1 MNAFRSLNRPVAQ
14 AFDKEIIKV
23 EKFVITGGKPLHG
36 EVTISG
42 AKNAAVGILPATI
55 LAADVCVI
63 ENLPDIS
70 DVAVSLKILSTL
82 GAQVKMLN
90 RNTYEIDTTHLTG
103 TNVPDDLSR
112 QMRASYYFLGALL
125 SRFGRAQ
132 VAMPGGCNL
141 GPRPIDQHLK
151 VFSALGAEDSVDYG
165 MITVRAK
172 ELNGAHI
179 FFDKVSVGATMN
191 GMLSAV
197 MAKGQ
202 TILENCAKEP
212 HVVDLANFLN
222 MCGADVRGAG
232 TDVIKVRGVEKLH
245 GCTYSIIPD
254 QIEAGSYMVAA
265 AATGGDVLVK
275 NIIPKHM
282 DSLTAKLEEMNVK
295 VAEWE
300 DSIRVMADEPLRAV
314 NVKTMS
320 YPGFPTDLQPQIAT
334 LLAVCN
340 GTSVLTENVWEN
352 RYQYMGELRKLGA
365 DVEINGR
372 VATIHGIKHFS
383 GAEVSATDLRAGAAM
398 ILAALAAEGETIID
412 GVRYIDRGYEDVEE
426 KFRAMGADI
435 DRIPGEQ

>member
-1 MNAFRSLNRPVAQ
+1 M
-14 AFDKEIIKV
+14 

-70 DVAVSLKILSTL
+70 DVSVSLHILSAL
-82 GAQVKMLN
+82 GAKVRLLSK
-90 RNTYEIDTTHLTG
+90 NTYEIDTTHLVG
-103 TNVPDDLSR
+103 TEVPDDLSR

-151 VFSALGAEDSVDYG
+151 VFSALGARDSVDYG
-165 MITVRAK
+165 MISVRAEK
-172 ELNGAHI
+172 LTAGHI

-197 MAKGQ
+197 MAEGQ
-202 TILENCAKEP
+202 TVLENCAKEP

-232 TDVIKVRGVEKLH
+232 TDVIKVRGVSKMH

-265 AATGGDVLVK
+265 AATGGDVLIK
-275 NIIPKHM
+275 NVTPKHL
-282 DSLTAKLEEMNVK
+282 DPITVKLRRAGAEVEEFDDAV
-295 VAEWE
+295 
-300 DSIRVMADEPLRAV
+300 RVYRSGPVYPLKI
-314 NVKTMS
+314 NTMPH
-320 YPGFPTDLQPQIAT
+320 PGFPTDMQPLMSVLLSIAD
-334 LLAVCN
+334 
-340 GTSVLTENVWEN
+340 GTSTVTEGVWDN
-352 RYQYMGELRKLGA
+352 RFRYVDELVKMGANIQVDGQVAVIEGVSKLLPA
-365 DVEINGR
+365 PLH
-372 VATIHGIKHFS
+372 AS
-383 GAEVSATDLRAGAAM
+383 DLRAGAA
-398 ILAALAAEGETIID
+398 LVVAALMANGTSEIEDIHHIE
-412 GVRYIDRGYEDVEE
+412 RGYEDIVE
-426 KFRAMGADI
+426 KLRALGAEI
-435 DRIPGEQ
+435 RKVERQPAALGQAL

>member
-1 MNAFRSLNRPVAQ
+1 MNAFRNLNRPVAQ

-172 ELNGAHI
+172 E
-179 FFDKVSVGATMN
+179 
-191 GMLSAV
+191 
-197 MAKGQ
+197 
-202 TILENCAKEP
+202 P

-265 AATGGDVLVK
+265 AATGGDVLIK
-275 NIIPKHM
+275 NVTPKH
-282 DSLTAKLEEMNVK
+282 LEPITAKLRRAGAEVEEFDDAV
-295 VAEWE
+295 
-300 DSIRVMADEPLRAV
+300 RVRRTGDILPLKI
-314 NVKTMS
+314 NTMPH
-320 YPGFPTDLQPQIAT
+320 PGFPTDMQPLMGV
-334 LLAVCN
+334 LLSVAK
-340 GTSVLTENVWEN
+340 GTSTVTESVWDN
-352 RYQYMGELRKLGA
+352 RFRYVDELRKMGA
-365 DVEINGR
+365 SVQVDGQVAVFEGVEKLSPAPLR
-372 VATIHGIKHFS
+372 AL
-383 GAEVSATDLRAGAAM
+383 DLRAGAAM
-398 ILAALAAEGETIID
+398 VVAALMAD
-412 GVRYIDRGYEDVEE
+412 GTSEIEEIGHIERGYENIVE
-426 KFRAMGADI
+426 KLRGLGADI
-435 DRIPGEQ
+435 SKVDRVPAALEQAL

>member
-172 ELNGAHI
+172 ELNG
-179 FFDKVSVGATMN
+179 
-191 GMLSAV
+191 
-197 MAKGQ
+197 
-202 TILENCAKEP
+202 
-212 HVVDLANFLN
+212 

-265 AATGGDVLVK
+265 AATGGDVLIK
-275 NIIPKHM
+275 NVTPKH
-282 DSLTAKLEEMNVK
+282 LEPITAKLRRAGAEVEEFDDAV
-295 VAEWE
+295 
-300 DSIRVMADEPLRAV
+300 RVRRTGDILPLKI
-314 NVKTMS
+314 NTMPH
-320 YPGFPTDLQPQIAT
+320 PGFPTDMQPLMGV
-334 LLAVCN
+334 LLSVAK
-340 GTSVLTENVWEN
+340 GTSTVTESVWDN
-352 RYQYMGELRKLGA
+352 RFRYVDELRKMGA
-365 DVEINGR
+365 SVQVDGQVAVFEGVEKLSPAPLR
-372 VATIHGIKHFS
+372 AL
-383 GAEVSATDLRAGAAM
+383 DLRAGAAM
-398 ILAALAAEGETIID
+398 VVAALMAD
-412 GVRYIDRGYEDVEE
+412 GTSEIEEIGHIERGYENIVE
-426 KFRAMGADI
+426 KLRGLGADI
-435 DRIPGEQ
+435 SKVDRVPAALEQAL